1 MILLA
6 FPNNYIQKEFYNNP
20 KLIFFNNGD
29 FLVYDIKKSQRIK
42 IIVPIVS
49 SYDNLKISS
58 IRNML
63 NWWNPIWTRWVS
75 KSYNYEH
82 YRIENIL
89 IINKIINF
97 LNIYNVEKIIF
108 HTAIP
113 HHIDSMSMSIASEIL
128 NIKQIYLYSNVIDGR
143 LLPIELKLQNFER
156 KFIKYNLT
164 NIKYEI
170 LLDEFISNKLAGN
183 LPKSNTKITDI
194 KKSFFISV
202 IKIIYTH
209 LKKYLF
215 FNKYNTNFFKTYNTF
230 DTIQILSQQKK
241 YLQYYKK
248 NKLSLIDTEKFL
260 NLPEFKIIIF
270 AQYQPEATS
279 FPEGFEY
286 PSHLE
291 IILKLEQLG
300 YKGLI
305 GYKEHPASW
314 LYYDNIINETNVG
327 IYRDKNYLK
336 NIINN
341 KCYVLDENFNIKL
354 NKIYKYLPLTMT
366 GTIAIERSLLG
377 LQTIIT
383 GEPWFK
389 GLPGTIHIND
399 LNLILINNFIYESCP
414 KIAQEAKYF
423 ITNIL
428 NYNTITNIFN
438 IGSSLSSKNK
448 LSNKDLQLF
457 FEEYKFLI
465 NKI

>member
-6 FPNNYIQKEFYNNP
+6 FPNNYIQKEYYDNP
-20 KLIFFNNGD
+20 ELIFFYNGD
-29 FLVYDIKKSQRIK
+29 FLVYDVEKRQRIK
-42 IIVPIVS
+42 IVAAIFS
-49 SYDNLKISS
+49 SYDNLKIST

-75 KSYNYEH
+75 KAYNYEH
-82 YRIENIL
+82 YRIENIIL
-89 IINKIINF
+89 INKIINF
-97 LNIYNVEKIIF
+97 LYLYKVEKIIF

-113 HHIDSMSMSIASEIL
+113 HHIDSMSISIASEIL

-143 LLPIELKLQNFER
+143 LLPIELKLENFNR
-156 KFIKYNLT
+156 KFIKYNLS
-164 NIKYEI
+164 NIKYEN
-170 LLDEFISNKLAGN
+170 LLDEFVKNKLAGN
-183 LPKSNTKITDI
+183 LPKNNTKITDI

-202 IKIIYTH
+202 IKIVYTH
-209 LKKYLF
+209 IKIHLF
-215 FNKYNTNFFKTYNTF
+215 FNKNNINFFKTHSTY
-230 DTIQILSQQKK
+230 DTLQILLQQKK

-248 NKLSLIDTEKFL
+248 NKLSRIDTEKFL
-260 NLPEFKIIIF
+260 NSPEFKILIF

-279 FPEGFEY
+279 FPEGFQY

-291 IILKLEQLG
+291 IILKLQQLG

-314 LYYDNIINETNVG
+314 LYYDNVINETNVG

-336 NIINN
+336 NIMNY
-341 KCYVLDENFNIKL
+341 KCYILDEKFSITPNQ
-354 NKIYKYLPLTMT
+354 IYNYIPLTMT

-389 GLPGTIHIND
+389 GMPGTLHINE
-399 LNLILINNFIYESCP
+399 LNMNSINNIKYESCYN
-414 KIAQEAKYF
+414 IAIEAKSF

-428 NYNTITNIFN
+428 NNNAITNIFN
-438 IGSSLSSKNK
+438 IGSSLSSKNI
-448 LSNKDLQLF
+448 LSKKDLKIF
-457 FEEYKFLI
+457 FEEYKYPI
-465 NKI
+465 N